1 MALQLTFDDT
11 FDIANYGGKYKLFSA
26 APIKVN
32 YTMDI
37 PQEAKTPEG
46 EEIQKL
52 AKSDWV
58 KEMKAFKAA
67 KEKEYKQILAFTE
80 EALMKSAAKK
90 KEEFNKLGGDKALKA
105 LKTWLD
111 EEVKGANVMIK
122 NALKTFEGIVQK
134 AMLDFWDKAAKAI
147 DKKFKSALTK
157 QKVKAVFKIL
167 AWTGVIILAAAV
179 SVVAAA
185 IGVLTAPSGVGP
197 AAAAGLILGSVVTIG
212 GAIKKIV
219 DTYSANWPD
228 HKKSSKTLISAA
240 TALKDALA
248 YEEKKMEKTSDGL
261 TKLGPKEK
269 MKLMLG
275 NVKGKR
281 VDLASAIKD
290 IGIWTAKMMQD
301 IEKDAQAEEMV
312 LKKLE
317 EAESKLSKASK
328 DDKEAIAL
336 QKSVDSYILHVAKK
350 RSEME
355 NVRRYLKTY
364 TALLQEATTVVST
377 ESKLDSSTLGG
388 LIGKLE
394 KLANSKEM
402 ENLIALGKAGGELY
416 KAISKAIK

>member
-1 MALQLTFDDT
+1 
-11 FDIANYGGKYKLFSA
+11 
-26 APIKVN
+26 
-32 YTMDI
+32 
-37 PQEAKTPEG
+37 
-46 EEIQKL
+46 
-52 AKSDWV
+52 
-58 KEMKAFKAA
+58 
-67 KEKEYKQILAFTE
+67 
-80 EALMKSAAKK
+80 
-90 KEEFNKLGGDKALKA
+90 
-105 LKTWLD
+105 
-111 EEVKGANVMIK
+111 
-122 NALKTFEGIVQK
+122 
-134 AMLDFWDKAAKAI
+134 
-147 DKKFKSALTK
+147 
-157 QKVKAVFKIL
+157 
-167 AWTGVIILAAAV
+167 
-179 SVVAAA
+179 
-185 IGVLTAPSGVGP
+185 
-197 AAAAGLILGSVVTIG
+197 
-212 GAIKKIV
+212 
-219 DTYSANWPD
+219 
-228 HKKSSKTLISAA
+228 
-240 TALKDALA
+240 LA